1 MTQETW
7 TAVDRFL
14 TDLVVQPVAALA
26 DALAANHAAE
36 LPEIDVSPPLGKLLR
51 LLAEAIRAQRILEIG
66 TLGGYSTIW
75 MAQALPP
82 NGKLISLEFE
92 QKHADV
98 ARANIERAG
107 LAAVVDIRVG
117 RAIDALPKLHAE
129 NVGPFDLV
137 FIDADKVSTPE
148 YFAWAL
154 KLTRRGSVIIVDNV
168 VRSGAVLEADSND
181 EAVQGVRRFLDQ
193 LAHMPGI
200 LATALQT
207 VGAKGYDGFAIV
219 LVTDDRPRP

>member
-1 MTQETW
+1 MTQPTW

-26 DALAANHAAE
+26 DALAANHAAA

-51 LLAEAIRAQRILEIG
+51 LLAEAIRAERILEIG

-82 NGKLISLEFE
+82 TGKLISLEFE

-98 ARANIERAG
+98 ARGNLERAG
-107 LAAVVDIRVG
+107 LANLVDIRVG
-117 RAIDALPKLHAE
+117 PAIDSLPQLHAE
-129 NVGPFDLV
+129 GAGPFDLV
-137 FIDADKVSTPE
+137 FIDADKINTLP
-148 YFAWAL
+148 YFNWAM
-154 KLTRRGSVIIVDNV
+154 KLSRRGSVIIVDNV
-168 VRSGAVLEADSND
+168 VRDGAIIEADSQD
-181 EAVQGVRRFLDQ
+181 KSVQGVRQFLAQ
-193 LAHMPGI
+193 LASTPGV
-200 LATALQT
+200 LATTLQT

-219 LVTDDRPRP
+219 LVTANPK